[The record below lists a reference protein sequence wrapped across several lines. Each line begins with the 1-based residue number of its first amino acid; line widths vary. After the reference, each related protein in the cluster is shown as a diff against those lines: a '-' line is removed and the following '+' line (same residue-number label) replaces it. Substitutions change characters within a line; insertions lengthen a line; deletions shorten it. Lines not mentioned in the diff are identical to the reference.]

1 MDMELAAPPVERGP
15 VAAAVVLT
23 VNVEEHESGSSRA

>member
-1 MDMELAAPPVERGP
+1 MDMELAALPVERGP

-23 VNVEEHESGSSRA
+23 VNGEEHESVSSRA